1 MTLKKADLNKYTL
14 LSSDGSKSRV
24 KDIHDWLVRMG
35 FERAYNMSVID
46 RTENGVRTFELSCVR
61 RRPTTRKGSI
71 KTYQQLTLKA
81 GQTLAVEAPP
91 SHKLMGVYVNV
102 DDIPKKEVVKAD
114 PDIQRELTER
124 QWNWINRRAPHHD
137 RSSCNDENTYNG
149 WFGPDD
155 HTMGR
160 CIRCSLIDCAL
171 GEAARDDD

>member
-1 MTLKKADLNKYTL
+1 MTLKKADFNKLTL

-35 FERAYNMSVID
+35 FERAYNMSIVD
-46 RTENGVRTFELSCVR
+46 RTENGVRTFELACVR
-61 RRPTTRKGSI
+61 RRPITRKGSI
-71 KTYQQLTLKA
+71 KTYQHLTLKA
-81 GQTLAVEAPP
+81 GQTLAVEVPP
-91 SHKLMGVYVNV
+91 SHKLLGVFVNA
-102 DDIPKKEVVKAD
+102 DDIPKEVVKAD
-114 PDIQRELTER
+114 SAIQRELTER

-137 RSSCNDENTYNG
+137 RSSCNDENTNNG

-171 GEAARDDD
+171 GESARDED